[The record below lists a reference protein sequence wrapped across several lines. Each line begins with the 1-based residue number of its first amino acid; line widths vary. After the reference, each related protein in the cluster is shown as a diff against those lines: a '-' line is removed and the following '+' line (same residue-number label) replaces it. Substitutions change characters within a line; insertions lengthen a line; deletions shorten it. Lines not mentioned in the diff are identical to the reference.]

1 MDRLRQSLGLMAKHL
16 NVQIAQLITP
26 EFSNG
31 LPVCLIG
38 NKDRSVNIG
47 LKSLQLCANSIMPYL
62 VFLGQ
67 SMADKFPMHAEQY
80 NQNINS
86 MEYMSALLAPVD
98 LRAKI
103 DQNTY
108 DLRLFLS
115 KATIP
120 TYEAVRTV
128 IQADIDP
135 SHPYIWDDDE
145 RSIDKN
151 IAQLTTSLTDEKGP
165 LLYDQR

>member
-16 NVQIAQLITP
+16 NVQRAQLITP

-31 LPVCLIG
+31 LPVCFIG

-86 MEYMSALLAPVD
+86 MEYMSALLARESIDVFRQFISICFLFVIQAVD

-103 DQNTY
+103 DQDTY
-108 DLRLFLS
+108 DLR
-115 KATIP
+115 
-120 TYEAVRTV
+120 
-128 IQADIDP
+128 
-135 SHPYIWDDDE
+135 
-145 RSIDKN
+145 
-151 IAQLTTSLTDEKGP
+151 
-165 LLYDQR
+165 